1 MTLWSYI
8 RSTDISYLRITTMKF
23 IVSRT
28 SLWSRDN
35 NDSPCEEAKAKRLEN
50 NRVWTIEINTLEELI
65 NFRKKYGEII
75 LTISTYPEIDNE
87 IEIYDDYRE

>member
-28 SLWSRDN
+28 SLWSN
-35 NDSPCEEAKAKRLEN
+35 NDSPCEEAKQEMFEDGPD
-50 NRVWTIEINTLEELI
+50 WTIEINSLEELI
-65 NFRKKYGEII
+65 AFRKKYGEII
-75 LTISTYPEIDNE
+75 LTASVLPEIDNE

>member
-8 RSTDISYLRITTMKF
+8 RSTNISYLRIIIMKF

-28 SLWSRDN
+28 SIWN
-35 NDSPCEEAKAKRLEN
+35 NASPCEEAKREEFEDGPD
-50 NRVWTIEINTLEELI
+50 WTIEINSLEELI

-75 LTISTYPEIDNE
+75 LTASVLPEIDNE

>member
-8 RSTDISYLRITTMKF
+8 RSTDISYLRISDMKF

-28 SLWSRDN
+28 SVWNKDIA
-35 NDSPCEEAKAKRLEN
+35 PCEEAKREEFEDGPD
-50 NRVWTIEINTLEELI
+50 WTIEINSLEELI
-65 NFRKKYGEII
+65 AFSKKYGELV
-75 LTISTYPEIDNE
+75 LTRAVIPEIDNE